1 MCVVWR
7 GRGSVRFRLN
17 IWIHITKT
25 CKLQSV
31 YPSPEWIYPSTRSY
45 YPTKSSKYKH
55 DPGYWYIYNYFDYW
69 YPDPTLIPTLIID
82 ILIKV
87 MDTYTLVIR
96 TLTMV
101 IDVKTLTMRI
111 MTMKVYILNLLM
123 HILTLVIYVYILMM
137 DILGITDPSDTYLT
151 LMIGIRSLM

>member
-1 MCVVWR
+1 MLGFVGISEYTSLKLVNFSQYTHLQNEYTHQQ
-7 GRGSVRFRLN
+7 G
-17 IWIHITKT
+17 HITQPKALNT
-25 CKLQSV
+25 SMTPV
-31 YPSPEWIYPSTRSY
+31 IGTY
-45 YPTKSSKYKH
+45 
-55 DPGYWYIYNYFDYW
+55 
-69 YPDPTLIPTLIID
+69 IPTLIID

-111 MTMKVYILNLLM
+111 MTMQVYILNLLM

-151 LMIGIRSLM
+151 QMIGIRSLM